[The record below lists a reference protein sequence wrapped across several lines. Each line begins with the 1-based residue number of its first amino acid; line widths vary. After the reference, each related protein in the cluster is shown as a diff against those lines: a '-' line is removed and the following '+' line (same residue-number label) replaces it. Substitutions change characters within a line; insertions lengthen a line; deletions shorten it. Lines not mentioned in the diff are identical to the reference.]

1 MSKPMKAEGLSMYCK
16 VFDPDKTFEKQYGVY
31 SVDLLKTEEDAQKL
45 SEYLQGLI
53 DERHAEEVKASKKPE
68 SLSTRSPCDVFTDKK
83 TGLEYTRFKFKMKAG
98 GVNNN
103 GEPWHQ
109 KPAVFDA
116 KRNVMSGENLIGNM
130 SRVKIA
136 FVPATYCVQ
145 NVVGV
150 TLKMEAVQVIDLV
163 PWKDPKAMFDDEDG
177 YTESAV
183 EKDDRQDTPFDTDSE
198 TVDAEGDF

>member
-16 VFDPDKTFEKQYGVY
+16 VFEPDKKFEKQYGVY
-31 SVDLLKTEEDAQKL
+31 SIDLLKTEEDAQKL

-53 DERHAEEVKASKKPE
+53 DERYAEEVKASKKPE
-68 SLSTRSPCDVFTDKK
+68 SLSTRPPCDVVTDKK

-98 GVNNN
+98 GTNAN
-103 GEPWHQ
+103 GEWHQ

-116 KRNVMSGENLIGNM
+116 KRNVMSGDNLIGNM
-130 SRVKIA
+130 SRVKVA
-136 FVPATYCVQ
+136 FEPSTYVMS

-150 TLKMEAVQVIDLV
+150 SLKMEAVQVLDLV
-163 PWKDPKAMFDDEDG
+163 PWKDPKALFDDEDG
-177 YTESAV
+177 YTEAAV